1 MDTEEEQVEKIK
13 TWLKE
18 NGLSIV
24 LGIVIGIGG
33 IGGYNYWTY
42 MQETIAAEASDHY
55 TEMLEALEA
64 GDDDQVQQHADI
76 LVADYSSTEYAA
88 MAHLALARL
97 HVENGD
103 FPVAAEALQ
112 QVIGSAGQ
120 DPLAYIAR
128 TRLAAVQ
135 IQIEQYDEA
144 LSTLSVEFPDQ
155 FSAMTDE
162 LRGDALARQGK
173 KDEAIAA
180 YRKAQSGDPQP
191 ANPEFLRQKL
201 NDLGSRS

>member
-1 MDTEEEQVEKIK
+1 MDTEEEQVEKLK
-13 TWLKE
+13 AWLKE

-33 IGGYNYWTY
+33 IGGYNYWIY
-42 MQETIAAEASDHY
+42 MQETTASEASGHY
-55 TEMLEALEA
+55 TEMLDALETD
-64 GDDDQVQQHADI
+64 DDDQVQQHADI
-76 LVADYSSTEYAA
+76 LVADYGSTEYAM

-103 FPVAAEALQ
+103 FAVSVEALQ
-112 QVIGSAGQ
+112 HVIGSAGQ
-120 DPLAYIAR
+120 EPLGYIAR

-135 IQIEQYDEA
+135 IQTEQYDQA

-155 FSAMTDE
+155 FSAMADE

-173 KDEAIAA
+173 TDEAVAA
-180 YRKAQSGDPQP
+180 YRKAQNGDPQP
-191 ANPEFLRQKL
+191 AHPEFLRQKL